1 VLMGS
6 AAMGVVQVP
15 PPQALTL
22 PAPPVTATTSN
33 SPADPLMVK
42 IEAMMAA
49 AMASFG
55 DKIGDKI
62 KDAITQQAG
71 ARPRNAGSAAAGV
84 SGSGNRGACN
94 FCGSTDHFIW
104 DCDVMVEYTK
114 AGKCKH
120 SSASGKVVLP
130 SGAEVPRGIP
140 RTWLRDRVDKWH
152 CQNPG
157 QMGAVQMFFEVTAK
171 ATVPLETAADQSYSN
186 HPARHVGR
194 EPGVVSAE
202 AYALNRQQCP
212 RPKVVI
218 NSQPPRNR
226 GRAGQSEDAS
236 GGSGKAAPQA
246 RQNEGPPP
254 NQGSFAANRNQD

>member
-94 FCGSTDHFIW
+94 FCGSTDHFIR

-140 RTWLRDRVDKWH
+140 GTWLRDRVDKWH

-171 ATVPLETAADQSYSN
+171 ATAPSETAADQSYSN
-186 HPARHVGR
+186 HPAWHVGR

-212 RPKVVI
+212 CPEVVI